1 MEFRKIKPARRAG
14 YALMLFTLAILT
26 AGVGLAAALQEQQ
39 AEILVPRA
47 RVRLN
52 PDLNS
57 DIIRVLEKG
66 TVLKISGESGDW
78 YKVELPKDE
87 SGFVVSGYIHKQLV
101 KVGSGA
107 VLPAPV
113 VPALPERI
121 RVIRENAVVRS
132 APDPGAQVVREI
144 PQGMV
149 LRCQNQAGDWYQV
162 MLPPAAGGEAVGA
175 YIHRDAVEPLRAA
188 GVSSPAP
195 VVQERRRPQR
205 RVQPAVAPPRAP
217 RAQPASGG
225 KLQAGIR
232 AGYGMMIDA
241 LYGGG
246 PAFGAVLGY
255 ALSPKLGVEVSGFS
269 YQSEVTGDPDGL
281 SDGKL
286 AVMAVQLSLRG
297 SYPLNDKMTPYA
309 VVGANYHLNTF
320 TMDDASAN
328 AWEALGF
335 AIDESVDNGIGFHAG
350 LGLDYA
356 LQPRLIVNLDARLI
370 MAKVKA
376 AWELTDEISGT
387 QTSEDLDGLDLS
399 AVVIT
404 VGLKY
409 CF

>member
-1 MEFRKIKPARRAG
+1 MQLKQNNPARRTGTAV
-14 YALMLFTLAILT
+14 LLFMLVA
-26 AGVGLAAALQEQQ
+26 AVGFATALQEQQ

-57 DIIRVLEKG
+57 DIIRVLDKG
-66 TVLKISGESGDW
+66 TVLTIVGESGDW
-78 YKVELPKDE
+78 YKVVLPKDE
-87 SGFVVSGYIHKQLV
+87 SGFVVSGYIHKQLIKLV
-101 KVGSGA
+101 SGVA
-107 VLPAPV
+107 PAPA
-113 VPALPERI
+113 VPAVPERV

-132 APDPGAQVVREI
+132 APDRGAPVVREI

-149 LRCQNQAGDWYQV
+149 LRCKNQAGDWYQV
-162 MLPPAAGGEAVGA
+162 ILPAAAGAEAIGA
-175 YIHRDAVEPLRAA
+175 YIHRDAVEPLSAA
-188 GVSSPAP
+188 GVSQP
-195 VVQERRRPQR
+195 VPVAQGRQRVQR

-217 RAQPASGG
+217 RAQPASGR

-232 AGYGMMIDA
+232 AGYGMMTDS
-241 LYGGG
+241 LYSGGL
-246 PAFGAVLGY
+246 AFGAVLGY
-255 ALSPKLGVEVSGFS
+255 ALSPKLGVEVSGIR

-309 VVGANYHLNTF
+309 VIGANYQLNSF
-320 TMDDASAN
+320 TLDDSPAAE
-328 AWEALGF
+328 WETLGF
-335 AIDESVDNGIGFHAG
+335 SVEESVDNGIGFHAG

-356 LQPRLIVNLDARLI
+356 LQSRLIVNLDARFI
-370 MAKVKA
+370 MISGKG
-376 AWELTDEISGT
+376 AWELTDEVSGT
-387 QTSEDLDGLDLS
+387 QTAEDLDGLSLNS
-399 AVVIT
+399 VVVT